1 MAQTQLGHRASPER
15 RSPEGDIMP
24 RQIRHFLVAAAVLAA
39 SVGLIGQD
47 DRTIYGA
54 GTNTCA
60 QWTQARDAGENWF
73 TAGQW
78 ILGFVSAANQ
88 YAKVP
93 PARSDARWMARW
105 VDDYCR
111 EHADHDVADAAHE
124 LVEALLELR

>member
-1 MAQTQLGHRASPER
+1 MS
-15 RSPEGDIMP
+15 
-24 RQIRHFLVAAAVLAA
+24 RQVVLVMVAVAVLAE
-39 SVGLIGQD
+39 SVALVGQD

-54 GTNTCA
+54 GTNSCA
-60 QWTQARDAGENWF
+60 QWTKTRDGGEGWF

-111 EHADHDVADAAHE
+111 DHADQDLAEAAHE

>member
-1 MAQTQLGHRASPER
+1 
-15 RSPEGDIMP
+15 MP
-24 RQIRHFLVAAAVLAA
+24 RQFVLAIVAAAVLAG
-39 SVGLIGQD
+39 SVALLGQD

-60 QWTQARDAGENWF
+60 QWSQARDGGDGWF

-88 YAKVP
+88 YARIP

-111 EHADHDVADAAHE
+111 EHADHDVAEAAHE